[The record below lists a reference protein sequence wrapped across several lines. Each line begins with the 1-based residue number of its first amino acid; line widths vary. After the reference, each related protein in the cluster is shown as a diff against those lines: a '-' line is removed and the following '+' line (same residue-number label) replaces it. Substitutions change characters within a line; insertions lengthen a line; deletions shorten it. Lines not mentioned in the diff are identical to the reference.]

1 MDKRPGFKKTDS
13 SKAESQAKQKD
24 FGYFSDVL
32 KMLGG
37 NGFVQVFKTIVSP
50 IISRLYLPE
59 YFGVLQNFSSI
70 ANIFSI
76 ISSLRYDQTIVLP
89 KKEEQA
95 VNQFATSILLV
106 LVTTPIVVLLV
117 YFFKDD
123 VARLLKSPELEDY
136 LWFVP
141 LSFLVVGIF
150 NVLKQWNTRKRQF
163 LRLSTAQVA
172 SEVTSDGMAVG
183 FGFAGMASGST
194 MIISRIA
201 GQVVSSLAL
210 GFLIFREDGRYI
222 FSQVNWKIIKQG
234 IITYKK
240 FPLYSIWAAF
250 LSNASLYLPGL
261 LLSGYFSPTEAGYYS
276 MGNNVVRLP
285 VALIATSIGQV
296 FTQRSAKSFNEGRLA
311 QTVLDTFKRL
321 VVFGLFP
328 MLVITIIGKELFIL
342 VFGTKWAEAGVYS
355 QILSVWTFFVFL
367 VSPVSNLTNV
377 LGKNEVSVIIN
388 VVKVITGI
396 ASLIIGGTFGS
407 ARLGLW
413 LFSITGIITYAVYIL
428 WVNNASGVPLKITT
442 KILLENLLF
451 CAPFLFVVLIFKY
464 INPVP
469 DISLTK
475 LGLSLHYFSLV
486 LVSAIMG
493 VLYYLAAIHKDP
505 TLKEAMGSVIG
516 NIKTRRAEDISVY
529 KRKN

>member
-95 VNQFATSILLV
+95 VNQFATSILV

-210 GFLIFREDGRYI
+210 AFLIFREDGRYI
-222 FSQVNWKIIKQG
+222 FSQVNWKS
-234 IITYKK
+234 
-240 FPLYSIWAAF
+240 L
-250 LSNASLYLPGL
+250 NRAS
-261 LLSGYFSPTEAGYYS
+261 S
-276 MGNNVVRLP
+276 
-285 VALIATSIGQV
+285 LIRNFH
-296 FTQRSAKSFNEGRLA
+296 FTA
-311 QTVLDTFKRL
+311 
-321 VVFGLFP
+321 FGLH
-328 MLVITIIGKELFIL
+328 
-342 VFGTKWAEAGVYS
+342 S
-355 QILSVWTFFVFL
+355 
-367 VSPVSNLTNV
+367 
-377 LGKNEVSVIIN
+377 
-388 VVKVITGI
+388 
-396 ASLIIGGTFGS
+396 
-407 ARLGLW
+407 
-413 LFSITGIITYAVYIL
+413 
-428 WVNNASGVPLKITT
+428 
-442 KILLENLLF
+442 
-451 CAPFLFVVLIFKY
+451 
-464 INPVP
+464 
-469 DISLTK
+469 
-475 LGLSLHYFSLV
+475 
-486 LVSAIMG
+486 
-493 VLYYLAAIHKDP
+493 
-505 TLKEAMGSVIG
+505 
-516 NIKTRRAEDISVY
+516 
-529 KRKN
+529 